1 MRHWTDPKTRGVYD
15 HPAAAPPRPAH
26 YAAND
31 LAARLARQE
40 EHTYYAAIDRVRIEN
55 ESRMRAE
62 DLAAGIDGLDTRI
75 SLMEQELH
83 TRRAIWRLL
92 ATFSTSATA
101 FAKYLAAAVLA
112 ILVLTGKASID
123 AARAIATWFG
133 LPG

>member
-1 MRHWTDPKTRGVYD
+1 MRHWTDPKSRGVYD

-31 LAARLARQE
+31 LGARLARQE

-55 ESRMRAE
+55 ESRMRAM
-62 DLAAGIDGLDTRI
+62 DLAAGIDSLDTRI

-83 TRRAIWRLL
+83 TRRAIWRLTGIFG
-92 ATFSTSATA
+92 ASAGV
-101 FAKYLAAAVLA
+101 FMKYLLAVILGA
-112 ILVLTGKASID
+112 LVLSGKASID
-123 AARAIATWFG
+123 AAKAIAIWLG